1 MKRRM
6 LFVLSIFALGALVL
20 TACGAK
26 AGGGASDGSGAIGQ
40 AVEVKDKS
48 LVITM
53 DSGAVNSYKV
63 VTTFTIE
70 NKGTTDFAID
80 PKTTFVVSAT
90 SGEEKVP
97 MELGISECGSKLI
110 KGPVPAGG
118 TITGDMCWRTNPTNT
133 WPNDVVISFG
143 GAAGDP
149 GVVSWK
155 LAAPQ

>member
-6 LFVLSIFALGALVL
+6 LYVLSLFVLGALAL
-20 TACGAK
+20 AACGAK
-26 AGGGASDGSGAIGQ
+26 GDGGAGDGSHAIGDP
-40 AVEVKDKS
+40 VEVADKN

-70 NKGTTDFAID
+70 NKGASEFAID

-90 SGEEKVP
+90 SGEEQVP
-97 MELGISECGSKLI
+97 MELGVSECGSKMI

-118 TITGDMCWRTNPTNT
+118 KITGDICWRGNPTNT
-133 WPNDVVISFG
+133 WPNDVVVSFS
-143 GAAGDP
+143 GAAGDA
-149 GVVSWK
+149 GIVSWK
-155 LAAPQ
+155 LSVEE